1 MDTENMAILSV
12 EKLKK
17 RFGRVFALK
26 GVDIVL
32 EKPGVYGFLG
42 PNGAGKTTTFK
53 LIGGLLR
60 PTGGRIMI
68 GGLDVGTDTARAVSK
83 LGILFDQ
90 PAYYPYLSGMEN
102 LIVFNRWMGSGDT
115 QRAARLLE
123 IVGLGDAGEK
133 KVSGYSWGMKRRL
146 GIAASLLGDPAVLLL
161 DEPTNGLD
169 PAGIADMRKLLPR
182 LAWEEGRTVLLSSHR
197 MEEVSQICDH
207 VTIINRGEIA
217 ASGTPAQLST
227 GTPWIEIES
236 PDVDKAIRLL
246 EGSGIAGEIKRR
258 SAAVI
263 EVMADGKTAS
273 SINALLVGKG
283 IEVAGIREKRESL
296 EDIFF
301 RLTGGGDDAGS

>member
-1 MDTENMAILSV
+1 MNDNNAAMLRV
-12 EKLKK
+12 EKLEK
-17 RFGRVFALK
+17 RFGRVNALK
-26 GVDIVL
+26 GIDIVL

-60 PTGGRIMI
+60 PTNGRILI
-68 GGLDVGTDTARAVSK
+68 AGIDVMAETAKAVSK

-90 PAYYPYLSGMEN
+90 PAYYPFLTGREN
-102 LIVFNRWMGSGDT
+102 LSVFNRWMGLGDSD
-115 QRAARLLE
+115 RAGRLLE
-123 IVGLGDAGEK
+123 MVGLGGAGDR
-133 KVSGYSWGMKRRL
+133 KVGGYSWGMKRRL
-146 GIAASLLGDPAVLLL
+146 GIAAALLGDPAILLF

-182 LAWEEGRTVLLSSHR
+182 LAWEEQRIVLLSSHR

-217 ASGTPAQLST
+217 ASGTPAELST
-227 GTPWIEIES
+227 GQPWIEIES
-236 PDVDKAIRLL
+236 PDADRAVRLL
-246 EGSGIAGEIKRR
+246 EESGLVGDIKRR

-263 EVMADGKTAS
+263 DVLSTGNSAS
-273 SINALLVGKG
+273 SINAFLVEKG
-283 IEVAGIREKRESL
+283 LEVTGVREKRESL

-301 RLTGGGDDAGS
+301 RLTGGGDDDR